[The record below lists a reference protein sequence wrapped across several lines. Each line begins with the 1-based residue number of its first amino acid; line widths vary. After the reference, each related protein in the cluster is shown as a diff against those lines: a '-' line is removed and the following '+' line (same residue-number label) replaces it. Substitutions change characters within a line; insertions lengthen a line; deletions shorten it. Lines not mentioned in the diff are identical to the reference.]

1 MLPALMKRWLW
12 KPKRSDMRP
21 LAQFYYADEDVTRV
35 TAELNGLDL
44 RKDLQKYLLL
54 LHQLR
59 TLQDRMLQTI
69 EAVMEECIP
78 NQRQSRQYQIKFPDE
93 ILHENLGVQLWFA
106 AECLSAGSFLEV
118 REAEGL
124 LLRPLAEDLLRSL
137 EVVRLLLREQSLGD
151 FRSYSAHVQ
160 EALLQYDHSYCQFEL
175 RYISTVI
182 PVKSAEELQQQQEI
196 VVLFCETV
204 SRALTLGYL
213 SQDLIDGYEPLL
225 MFTIPR
231 LAIICGLLIYPEGP
245 LDLGKGADELSPLFR
260 PFYSLLEKIR
270 DLLLVLTPQELH
282 ILEKSLCAAES
293 NGLLCSVPSAGSDQN
308 TIAPNTCEAA
318 ECMPSLETTQ
328 QDFVMDSQASIT
340 AQPGSQFLP
349 YTHNDRV
356 PSSLFPH
363 CPFNQNS
370 SQDLPGLEC
379 RTLTPVSQGGWDRR
393 TPRMAVSNQ
402 TLIFHGHG
410 HQPIF
415 HGHGHQPGVNIQ
427 EYGTDAQY
435 PLAESSQERL
445 ASGNGLSVLNQ
456 GRPQRSGSWSIAPKI
471 HEVESMDTTKVPY
484 RWESPVAG
492 LPPQVNGRTSSMPRG
507 QQHYTMEDT
516 RRKELRARY
525 RSSSDMIHRLFVC
538 ISGVAD
544 QLQTNFAS
552 DMRLILKSVFEVTAS
567 KVEIDDQDYLHNPE
581 EEVLC
586 PRMEVCILCEE
597 LSSGHL
603 ETNNPAAPPTW
614 VPDSACD
621 CCSACRVV
629 FTFLRRRHHCRSCGK
644 IFCSSCS
651 SNMAPIPRFGLMK
664 PVRVCIHCFNFH
676 TGGDPAQC

>member
-1 MLPALMKRWLW
+1 
-12 KPKRSDMRP
+12 MRP

-175 RYISTVI
+175 R
-182 PVKSAEELQQQQEI
+182 
-196 VVLFCETV
+196 
-204 SRALTLGYL
+204 ALTLGYL

-231 LAIICGLLIYPEGP
+231 LAIIW
-245 LDLGKGADELSPLFR
+245 
-260 PFYSLLEKIR
+260 

-603 ETNNPAAPPTW
+603 ETNNPAAAPPTW

-644 IFCSSCS
+644 SQIRLIPSLTSSISTSLGHGDASLELPLVASGVPIF
-651 SNMAPIPRFGLMK
+651 
-664 PVRVCIHCFNFH
+664 
-676 TGGDPAQC
+676 